1 MQVSFRPSLTG
12 GFVLNRWPFDV
23 EKMMT
28 NYDKLLELIGA
39 IDFGHVGSS
48 QLASESWPKGQ
59 PFRELEV
66 SFTPS
71 PWRKLSCVVSQQLDP
86 T

>member
-28 NYDKLLELIGA
+28 NYDKLLELRGNRFWTCWIIPVGFGKLAKGPA
-39 IDFGHVGSS
+39 IQRAGSEFYAQS
-48 QLASESWPKGQ
+48 LAK
-59 PFRELEV
+59 
-66 SFTPS
+66 T
-71 PWRKLSCVVSQQLDP
+71 
-86 T
+86 